1 MKTARG
7 YVNIRDEQLDLS
19 GRPDLKEVLD
29 VGLPLGESTAT
40 YLGPNPWPS
49 AMPQL
54 QNATEPYLKAASDV
68 GLELLSAVALS
79 VGLPED
85 GFAHI
90 FDEPLVIERIMR
102 YPTRTNVHSV
112 DNSELGCGAHY

>member
-1 MKTARG
+1 MRTFFALPNEYKYEVEADKSRSMKTARG
-7 YVNIRDEQLDLS
+7 YVNVGDEQLDLS

-29 VGLPLGESTAT
+29 IGLPLGDRTST

-54 QNATEPYLKAASDV
+54 QNASEPYLKAAFGV
-68 GLELLSAVALS
+68 GFELLSAVALS

-85 GFAHI
+85 GFADI
-90 FDEPLVIERIMR
+90 F
-102 YPTRTNVHSV
+102 
-112 DNSELGCGAHY
+112 